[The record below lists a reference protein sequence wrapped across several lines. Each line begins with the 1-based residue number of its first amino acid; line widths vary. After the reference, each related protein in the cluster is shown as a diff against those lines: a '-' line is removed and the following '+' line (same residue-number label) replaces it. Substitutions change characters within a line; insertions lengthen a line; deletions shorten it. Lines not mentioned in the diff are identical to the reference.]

1 MLPAGQRGF
10 TLLEL
15 MVVVVLIGI
24 ILTFVVGTVGD
35 GGRGDRI
42 KREAQRIIALV
53 ELVGEESVLQSR
65 VIGLR
70 FTEDSYEFMHYDGEQ
85 WSPVEG
91 DGLLKRHKLDSSM
104 QLQLQVEGYGIE
116 LSGETES
123 GEESEMKPQIIFLP
137 SGERT
142 PFELSLLY
150 EDDESGFELRAPP
163 IGLVEQQ
170 RLEARF

>member
-1 MLPAGQRGF
+1 MSPADQRGF

-35 GGRGDRI
+35 GGRSDRI
-42 KREAQRIIALV
+42 KREVQRIIALV
-53 ELVGEESVLQSR
+53 ELVGEESVLQSM

-70 FTEDSYEFMHYDGEQ
+70 FTEDGYEFMHFEDEK
-85 WSPVEG
+85 WSAVED
-91 DGLLKRHKLDSSM
+91 DGLLRRHKLDDSM

-116 LSGETES
+116 LGGAS
-123 GEESEMKPQIIFLP
+123 EEKPHILFFP

-142 PFELSLLY
+142 PFELSLRY
-150 EDDESGFELRAPP
+150 EDDESGFELLVPP
-163 IGLVEQQ
+163 MGLVEQQ